1 MNPDR
6 DAIERWRA
14 SYPVLVDAARAEAE
28 RRAELRRRELVELA
42 TRLREEELEAL
53 AVWRYEERE
62 PGRALGGRGA
72 AASGSLSAGS
82 TPTPAPHKRSRS
94 DCLTSFALGEW
105 LRWPRRSRPWRRAP
119 LVVFGGD

>member
-62 PGRALGGRGA
+62 PRPSPRRARR
-72 AASGSLSAGS
+72 SC
-82 TPTPAPHKRSRS
+82 KRLPECRLNPDSRS
-94 DCLTSFALGEW
+94 PQEEQ
-105 LRWPRRSRPWRRAP
+105 
-119 LVVFGGD
+119 V